1 MHDSASK
8 YLILPGQGT
17 KANSHTTTKVSA
29 SQLSGDYSV
38 MEITMDARALL
49 APHLHDAA
57 DQVVVVLAG
66 ELEFEVGGE
75 DGVRFTAP
83 TGSYVYKPRGV
94 QHSFWNATERT
105 ARYIE
110 LSGGASFQ
118 GFVDSIAEEGNIAAA
133 DESGRHGVHFFFDR
147 IPKMM
152 IEHRLLR
159 IAGMDEPW
167 EELRRLSPRALRE
180 MLRSRVMA

>member
-17 KANSHTTTKVSA
+17 KASSHTTTKVAA
-29 SQLSGDYSV
+29 SQLSDDYSV

-49 APHLHDAA
+49 TPHLHDAA

-75 DGVRFTAP
+75 GGVRFTAP
-83 TGSYVYKPRGV
+83 TGSYVYKPRRV
-94 QHSFWNATERT
+94 QHSFWNATDRT

-118 GFVDSIAEEGNIAAA
+118 GFVDSTAEKGNMTAA
-133 DESGRHGVHFFFDR
+133 DESGRYGVHFFYDR

-152 IEHRLLR
+152 LEHRLLR
-159 IAGMDEPW
+159 IAGMEEPW
-167 EELRRLSPRALRE
+167 EELRRLSPKVLLE
-180 MLRSRVMA
+180 MLRRRITA